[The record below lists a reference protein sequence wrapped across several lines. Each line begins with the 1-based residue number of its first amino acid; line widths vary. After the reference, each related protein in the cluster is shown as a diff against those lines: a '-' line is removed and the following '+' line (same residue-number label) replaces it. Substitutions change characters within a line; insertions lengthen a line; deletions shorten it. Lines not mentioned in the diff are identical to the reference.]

1 MSGTGKRKS
10 ETKARVEREK
20 LEAERDNAV
29 WQRKRAPWLFVF
41 EAARTAALLAGLV
54 FAGMVAF
61 DKIGILKEEEAID
74 VEHESGP

>member
-1 MSGTGKRKS
+1 M
-10 ETKARVEREK
+10 
-20 LEAERDNAV
+20 
-29 WQRKRAPWLFVF
+29 QRKRAPWLLVF